1 MRILRNLTL
10 ISSLAAVSLC
20 AVGLSNIAFAEIET
34 IAVLDRGEPFEANVF
49 HSNMLWVG
57 KSRKDF
63 NSDYS
68 VEIYADGL
76 QKGRVTF
83 PHSATFMYPYG
94 ANSVIV
100 VGTGYSPNLTHY
112 SIIEKNGTNFTV
124 RTKQIPMQA
133 WARQWIGKHNGKEF
147 FTDPGGNQNDP
158 ARDNDFSLASQT
170 FFSMSTSSSPRYLT
184 TRLRLPTYGT
194 KVGNKFYVLNA
205 ESIGSPQSNLHR
217 LDPATNA
224 ITKVFPSFRNALST
238 ISVIPGT
245 NLITLTERGA
255 NQFLIVDANSGDILS
270 TTPIAEDSK
279 SHAIMGKCAVIGSR
293 AAKTIQFLDITNP
306 AVPREVM
313 TVAIDLPAGEFKF
326 LDKIDVDT
334 TNYKVFARS
343 NMVCNPMAEACNED
357 WNRVIT
363 FVGETASKIVANC
376 RL

>member
-1 MRILRNLTL
+1 MRIIMNLTL
-10 ISSLAAVSLC
+10 ASGLALSLC
-20 AVGLSNIAFAEIET
+20 AAGLSHAAFAEIET
-34 IAVLDRGEPFEANVF
+34 VTVLDRAEPFEANVF

-57 KSRKDF
+57 KSRKNF

-68 VEIYADGL
+68 VEIYENGAL
-76 QKGRVTF
+76 KGKVTF

-100 VGTGYSPNLTHY
+100 VGTGHTPNLTQY
-112 SIIEKNGTNFTV
+112 SIIEKNGANFSI

-133 WARQWIGKHNGKEF
+133 WARQWIGNHNGKEF

-158 ARDNDFSLASQT
+158 ARDSDFSLASQT
-170 FFSMSTSSSPRYLT
+170 FFSMNASASPRYLS

-217 LDPATNA
+217 LDPATNT
-224 ITKVFPSFRNALST
+224 ITKVFPNFRNALST

-255 NQFLIVDANSGDILS
+255 NQFLIVDANTGNILS
-270 TTPIAEDSK
+270 TTAIAEDSK

-293 AAKTIQFLDITNP
+293 SAKTIQILNITDTAAP
-306 AVPREVM
+306 KQVM
-313 TVAIDLPAGEFKF
+313 TVAIDLPEGEFRT
-326 LDKIDVDT
+326 LDKVDVDAI
-334 TNYKVFARS
+334 NFKVYARS
-343 NMVCNPMAEACNED
+343 NMPCNPMIEACNED
-357 WNRVIT
+357 WNRVVT
-363 FVGETASKIVANC
+363 FTGETGSKIAANC
-376 RL
+376 RP

>member
-1 MRILRNLTL
+1 MRFLKNFTL
-10 ISSLAAVSLC
+10 ASSLVVSLS
-20 AVGLSNIAFAEIET
+20 ATGLSHVAFAEIET
-34 IAVLDRGEPFEANVF
+34 VAVLDRGEPFEANIF
-49 HSNMLWVG
+49 HSNLLWVG

-68 VEIYADGL
+68 VEIYSGSV
-76 QKGRVTF
+76 QKGKVTF

-100 VGTGYSPNLTHY
+100 VGTGYSPNLTQY
-112 SIIEKNGTNFTV
+112 SIIEKSGANFTV
-124 RTKQIPMQA
+124 RTKQVPMQA
-133 WARQWIGKHNGKEF
+133 WARQWIGNHNGKEF

-158 ARDNDFSLASQT
+158 ARDNDFNLASQT
-170 FFSMSTSSSPRYLT
+170 FFSISTSASPRYLT
-184 TRLRLPTYGT
+184 ARLRLPTYGT

-217 LDPATNA
+217 LDPATSA

-245 NLITLTERGA
+245 SLITLTERGA
-255 NQFLIVDANSGDILS
+255 NQFLIVDANSGNILS

-293 AAKTIQFLDITNP
+293 AARTIQFLDISDT
-306 AVPREVM
+306 AAPREVM
-313 TVAIDLPAGEFKF
+313 TVAIDLPAGQFKT

-334 TNYKVFARS
+334 TNFQVFARS
-343 NMVCNPMAEACNED
+343 NMPCNPMFEACNED
-357 WNRVIT
+357 WNRVVT
-363 FVGETASKIVANC
+363 FTGETGSKIAANC